1 MTLAHT
7 LAVAPCGGP
16 RPKEVG
22 EGTMMDVDMVTP
34 NLDLTMP
41 HLDLT
46 TLELDSTTPN
56 LESMALE
63 LELRLQSRHGMVAK
77 AN

>member
-1 MTLAHT
+1 
-7 LAVAPCGGP
+7 
-16 RPKEVG
+16 
-22 EGTMMDVDMVTP
+22 MMDVDMVTP
-34 NLDLTMP
+34 N
-41 HLDLT
+41 LDLT